1 MPTPARHWPVQ
12 TMTNT
17 IPATAGRIAG
27 TAVRHLIWLERQID
41 WAEVGAIVLHGLQVL
56 IVLTLLAG
64 RATRRAW
71 DALLELSERMGR
83 CYSRLLVRPAA
94 SAPVAPPLV
103 HPLQPLAIELEQLT
117 RSELQRIAGC
127 RRRLAKAQLVAL
139 ALAG

>member
-1 MPTPARHWPVQ
+1 
-12 TMTNT
+12 MTKT
-17 IPATAGRIAG
+17 LPATAGRIAG

-71 DALLELSERMGR
+71 DALPELSERMGR

>member
-1 MPTPARHWPVQ
+1 
-12 TMTNT
+12 MTNT
-17 IPATAGRIAG
+17 FPATAGRIAG

-94 SAPVAPPLV
+94 APVAPPLV

-139 ALAG
+139 AVAC

>member
-1 MPTPARHWPVQ
+1 
-12 TMTNT
+12 MTKT

-71 DALLELSERMGR
+71 DALLELSERLGR

-94 SAPVAPPLV
+94 APVAPPLV
-103 HPLQPLAIELEQLT
+103 HPLQPLARELEQLT

>member
-17 IPATAGRIAG
+17 LPATAGRIAG

-41 WAEVGAIVLHGLQVL
+41 WTEVGAIVLHGLQVL

-71 DALLELSERMGR
+71 DALLQLSERMGR

-94 SAPVAPPLV
+94 APVAPPLV

-127 RRRLAKAQLVAL
+127 RRRLPTAQLVAL

>member
-1 MPTPARHWPVQ
+1 
-12 TMTNT
+12 MTNT
-17 IPATAGRIAG
+17 LPATAGRIAG

-41 WAEVGAIVLHGLQVL
+41 WAEIGAIVLHGLQVL

>member
-17 IPATAGRIAG
+17 LPATAGRIAG

-41 WAEVGAIVLHGLQVL
+41 WTEVGAIVLHGLQVL

-71 DALLELSERMGR
+71 DALLQLSERMGR

-94 SAPVAPPLV
+94 APVAPPLV

>member
-1 MPTPARHWPVQ
+1 MSTPARHWPVQ

-17 IPATAGRIAG
+17 LPATAGRIAG

>member
-1 MPTPARHWPVQ
+1 
-12 TMTNT
+12 MTNT

-27 TAVRHLIWLERQID
+27 AAVRHLIWLERQID

-71 DALLELSERMGR
+71 DALIDLSERLGR
-83 CYSRLLVRPAA
+83 CYSALLASPAA
-94 SAPVAPPLV
+94 TAPPAV

-139 ALAG
+139 AVAC